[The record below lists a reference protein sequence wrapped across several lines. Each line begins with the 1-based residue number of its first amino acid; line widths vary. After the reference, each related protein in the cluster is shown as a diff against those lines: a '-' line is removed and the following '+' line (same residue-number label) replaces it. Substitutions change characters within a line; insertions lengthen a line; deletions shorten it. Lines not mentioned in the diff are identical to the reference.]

1 MTPISISYPLLPARR
16 SLATAQVGD
25 LFGLDESHAQQRHV
39 VCEHWSAEIPLA
51 AIVLFQGASGSG
63 KSSMLRAVAG
73 QLGALDVTA
82 LELPDEPA
90 IDAVPGDFAAR
101 LDLLGACGLGE
112 ARLMLR
118 RPAEMSDGQR
128 YRFRLALA
136 LAYARRDGNGF
147 IVADEFAAYLD
158 RTLAK
163 VVAYNLRKLCP
174 RLGVGAL
181 LATTHTDIAEDLS
194 PDVTVTCLGDGVVE
208 TSGPGIKKKACR
220 SSTSS
225 ASPTAPSPTGRI
237 SRGGITART
246 ASAAPTRS

>member
-25 LFGLDESHAQQRHV
+25 LFGLDAAHAEERHI
-39 VCEHWSAEIPLA
+39 VCEHWSADIPPA
-51 AIVLFQGASGSG
+51 ATVLFQGASGSG
-63 KSSMLRAVAG
+63 KSSMLRAVAD
-73 QLGALDVTA
+73 QVGALDA
-82 LELPDEPA
+82 SLFELPDVPA
-90 IDAVPGDFAAR
+90 IDAVPGDFPTR

-136 LAYARRDGNGF
+136 LAWAKRDGVGF
-147 IVADEFAAYLD
+147 IVADEFAALLD

-181 LATTHTDIAEDLS
+181 LATTHTDVIDDLS
-194 PDVTVTCLGDGVVE
+194 PDLTVTCLGDGVIE
-208 TSGPGIKKKACR
+208 TTGAGLKKKACHSPT
-220 SSTSS
+220 SSTL
-225 ASPTAPSPTGRI
+225 PTAPSPTGRI
-237 SRGGITART
+237 LHGGITAPT
-246 ASAAPTRS
+246 MSAARVRS